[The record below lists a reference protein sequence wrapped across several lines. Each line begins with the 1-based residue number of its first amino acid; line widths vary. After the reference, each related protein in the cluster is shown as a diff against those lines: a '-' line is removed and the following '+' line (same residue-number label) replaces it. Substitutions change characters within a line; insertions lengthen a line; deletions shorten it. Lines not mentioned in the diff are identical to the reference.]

1 MKKILFVCVENSCRS
16 QMAEA
21 FAHIH
26 GKGKVEAFS
35 AGSAPAGKVNPKAIA
50 AMKEVGYDLAKHSSK
65 SLNKIPQEEYEYV
78 ITMGCGE
85 TCPFVLAKQREDWAI
100 PDPKNLSPEEF
111 RQIRT
116 MVEDKVKKLL
126 KESMFL
132 QLAEKC

>member
-35 AGSAPAGKVNPKAIA
+35 AGSDPTGKVNSKAILM
-50 AMKEVGYDLAKHSSK
+50 MKEIGYDLTKHSSK
-65 SLNKIPQEEYEYV
+65 SLSKIPQEEYEYV

-85 TCPFVLAKQREDWAI
+85 TCPFIAAKQYKDWGI
-100 PDPKNLSPEEF
+100 PDPKNLSAEEF
-111 RQIRT
+111 RQVRT
-116 MVEDKVKKLL
+116 IIEDKVKELL
-126 KESMFL
+126 
-132 QLAEKC
+132 AD